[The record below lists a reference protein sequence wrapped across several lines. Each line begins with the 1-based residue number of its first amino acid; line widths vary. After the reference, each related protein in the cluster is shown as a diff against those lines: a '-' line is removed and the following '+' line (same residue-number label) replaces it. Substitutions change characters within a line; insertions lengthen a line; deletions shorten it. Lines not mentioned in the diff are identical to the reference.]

1 MAASLGSSMSVPRAG
16 NYPIENNQDFPNKV
30 NGQVHKRA
38 SKDLGLP
45 NDTLK
50 TNCVSVGFLP
60 SEGDSASP
68 RYTMAQINGKLGAK
82 SSTYGWYAQISSSN
96 FDGSQLLAVK
106 DDIVASGAVF
116 VASVMPS
123 INFKEVTPDVAKQVA
138 AVMKQFT
145 DAGVTVW
152 LRYAHE
158 MNWYATDGT
167 YHGTSEDFITSWK
180 NIYEANCASNDK
192 VSCFWSPNQAG
203 SASDLQPWWPGEQYV
218 DLVGIDCYPR
228 AGDDVGD
235 AEFERLYGNFYDSFS
250 KPYGLPFAIG
260 ETGAGTGQKEGW
272 LKTLV
277 NQDKS
282 KYPNY
287 VSMSWFEF
295 DKEADFRIVMTDDST
310 LQQTKDI
317 LLSGGNDS
325 CGGSGGNG
333 TTPVATPKPSGT
345 TVPIG
350 TAVPKPSGTA
360 IPKPSGTSQVGISPA
375 NSGASCN
382 WGCWGW
388 DCSASVP
395 CQEPWTCKGGYCK

>member
-1 MAASLGSSMSVPRAG
+1 MAASLGSSMSVRRAG
-16 NYPIENNQDFPNKV
+16 NYPIESNPGFASP
-30 NGQVHKRA
+30 GSHISKRA

-45 NDTLK
+45 DDTLK
-50 TNCVSVGFLP
+50 TNCLSIGFLP

-68 RYTMAQINGKLGAK
+68 RYTMAQINDKLGAK
-82 SSTYGWYAQISSSN
+82 ASTYGWYAQITSSG

-123 INFKEVTPDVAKQVA
+123 VNFNQITPDIASQVA

-158 MNWYATDGT
+158 MNWYVSDGT
-167 YHGTSEDFITSWK
+167 YHGTAADFLTSWK
-180 NIYEANCASNDK
+180 TIYNAACKDNAK

-203 SASDLQPWWPGEQYV
+203 SAADLAPWWPGDEYV

-228 AGDDVGD
+228 SEDDTASD
-235 AEFERLYGNFYDSFS
+235 ALFDRLYGAFYDAYS

-260 ETGAGTGQKEGW
+260 ETGAGKGQKDQW
-272 LKTLV
+272 LQTLV
-277 NQDKS
+277 SQDKN

-295 DKEADFRIVMTDDST
+295 DKEADFQIVMTDDAT
-310 LQQTKDI
+310 LQRTKAT
-317 LLSGGNDS
+317 LLSGGNEL
-325 CGGSGGNG
+325 CGAGNG
-333 TTPVATPKPSGT
+333 TAPPPPPGQTSAVATVTS
-345 TVPIG
+345 VPVQ
-350 TAVPKPSGTA
+350 TATA
-360 IPKPSGTSQVGISPA
+360 TSAAAPA
-375 NSGASCN
+375 NSGAACD

-395 CQEPWTCKGGYCK
+395 CQEAWTCKGGYCK